1 MNVVLTAPIPGV
13 RTPNLP
19 LGEAI
24 FTGLRIQFPPVRA
37 NFPAGALTRRET
49 DFISKWMLIGAV
61 NAGNKTSYDA
71 ATVEFLQIESTRRTR
86 SIWNAERSMQQIRSG
101 KFI

>member
-1 MNVVLTAPIPGV
+1 VVLTAPIPGV
-13 RTPNLP
+13 RTPSLP

-37 NFPAGALTRRET
+37 KFSRNVHSRVAKPSLFRNGCV
-49 DFISKWMLIGAV
+49 IGAV

-71 ATVEFLQIESTRRTR
+71 ATLKFLQIESTRRAR
-86 SIWNAERSMQQIRSG
+86 SIWQAERSR
-101 KFI
+101 